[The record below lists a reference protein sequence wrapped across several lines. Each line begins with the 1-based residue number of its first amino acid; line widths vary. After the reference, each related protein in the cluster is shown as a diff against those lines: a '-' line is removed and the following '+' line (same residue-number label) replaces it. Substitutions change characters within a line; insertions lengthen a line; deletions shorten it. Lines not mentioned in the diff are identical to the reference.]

1 MSHLFLRSTSTYL
14 AMSKAKPTYIYKLV
28 SFSSPIP
35 EPIPKALPLSELD
48 AASGFMHFSTAAQVP
63 RTLKRFFAEDPSVTI
78 LRIDYSK
85 VEEEIKWEDSKGTAP
100 GEMGGEGIFPHIYG
114 RALGSADVE
123 SKSVLHRNDGNWDE
137 ALKNAE
143 SWLVY

>member
-1 MSHLFLRSTSTYL
+1 
-14 AMSKAKPTYIYKLV
+14 MSKAKPTYIYKLV
-28 SFSSPIP
+28 SFTSPVP
-35 EPIPKALPLSELD
+35 EPIPKTLPLSELD
-48 AASGFMHFSTAAQVP
+48 TASGFMHFSTAAQVP

-85 VEEEIKWEDSKGTAP
+85 VEEEIRWEDSKGTGP

-114 RALGSADVE
+114 RPLGSEDIE
-123 SKSVLHRNDGNWDE
+123 SMTIWQRNEGNWDE
-137 ALKNAE
+137 ALEKAE